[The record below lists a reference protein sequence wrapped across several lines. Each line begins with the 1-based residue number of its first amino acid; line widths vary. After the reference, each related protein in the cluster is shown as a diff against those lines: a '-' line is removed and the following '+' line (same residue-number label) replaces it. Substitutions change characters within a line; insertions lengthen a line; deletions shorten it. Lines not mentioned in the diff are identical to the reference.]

1 MVGTMYIYT
10 CVGLSALLVSTYREE
25 RRPTSMERVTELA
38 PRSLYMYA
46 NNNIPIT
53 NRRKGA
59 IGKKDLYMK
68 NLVTLRFMLI
78 SLFAVMSMVMNA
90 EEYSTYDGFTYNL
103 YTETAVLSRYT
114 GSATEVVIP
123 ESVSYEGIIYKVT
136 SLGNGCFENCSSLKS
151 ITIPSSVTSLGA
163 SCFLNCSSL
172 TSVTIPSS
180 VTSLGER
187 CFKFCI

>member
-78 SLFAVMSMVMNA
+78 SLFAAMSMVMNA
-90 EEYSTYDGFTYNL
+90 ETVSYKTDDGFKYKL
-103 YTETAVLSRYT
+103 DTETKTAELSGCRI
-114 GSATEVVIP
+114 SAIEVVIP
-123 ESVSYEGIIYKVT
+123 ASVTYNDVSFT
-136 SLGNGCFENCSSLKS
+136 
-151 ITIPSSVTSLGA
+151 VTSLGA
-163 SCFLNCSSL
+163 GCFKFCSSL
-172 TSVTIPSS
+172 TSVTIPDS
-180 VTSLGER
+180 VTSLGNM
-187 CFKFCI
+187 CFFYCI